1 MNLPHLEPLLFAK
14 EILLRSDE
22 KVEVLCIF
30 PMVPTLPMFIEA
42 AAQSSAAF
50 NVDGEVKVG
59 FLTMAAD
66 IELLSPIDNLEYIF
80 NVYPESEV
88 GNYKKFFFDAIDRNT
103 QLKSVHGN
111 FTLVMKE

>member
-50 NVDGEVKVG
+50 NVDGEAKVG

-103 QLKSVHGN
+103 HLKSVHGN
-111 FTLVMKE
+111 FTLAMKE